1 MKTTKLR
8 ILLHSIW
15 YFLVAILLIFIIF
28 FDFDITNHSHFFIPF
43 LIVCTFIG
51 PLIDK
56 LAPKQKRS
64 NNNANN

>member
-1 MKTTKLR
+1 MDKQKLR
-8 ILLHSIW
+8 ISLHSIW

-28 FDFDITNHSHFFIPF
+28 FDFNITNHLWFFIPF

-51 PLIDK
+51 SLIDK

-64 NNNANN
+64 DKNGNN

>member
-1 MKTTKLR
+1 MITTKLR

-28 FDFDITNHSHFFIPF
+28 FNFNITNHLYFFIPY

-64 NNNANN
+64 DNNTNN